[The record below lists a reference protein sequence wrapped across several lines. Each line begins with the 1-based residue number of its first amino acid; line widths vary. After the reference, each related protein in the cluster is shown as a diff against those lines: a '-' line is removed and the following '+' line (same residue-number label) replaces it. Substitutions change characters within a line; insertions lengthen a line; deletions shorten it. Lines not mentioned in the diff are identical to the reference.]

1 MDNILL
7 IITCILAGYLLK
19 KTPFFNKDS
28 STVLNKLIIYF
39 FIPLI
44 AIYQVPKIVFE
55 PSLIWLT
62 LCPFIIYIVNFIF
75 FQIIGPV
82 LKMERDTKA
91 SLILTAGIGSTS
103 FVGFPIFELL
113 YGEIGLAYGILMSLG
128 GTILVFNTLGISTL
142 LYYSEDRI
150 NLLEVLK
157 KILRFI
163 PFIAFILGVLL
174 NIADFIYPPIID
186 KLLSKLTSPFS
197 IIALISIGMQVE
209 FNIPKKM
216 IKHLLLGQFCKL
228 ILAPLIIY
236 FLLWQY
242 FDVRGILG
250 KICILGAAIGSMN
263 AMSILTAEKKINPD
277 LSILM
282 PAIGIPVSV
291 PILFIIDQ
299 LLK

>member
-1 MDNILL
+1 MENILL
-7 IITCILAGYLLK
+7 IIACIFAGYLLK
-19 KTPFFNKDS
+19 KTPFFNRES
-28 STVLNKLIIYF
+28 SSVLNRLIIYF

-44 AIYQVPKIVFE
+44 AIYQVPKIEFE

-62 LCPFIIYIVNFIF
+62 LCPFIIFIVNFIF
-75 FQIIGPV
+75 FQIIGPLV
-82 LKMERDTKA
+82 KIERETKA

-142 LYYSEDRI
+142 FYYSEDRLNFLDI
-150 NLLEVLK
+150 LK

-163 PFIAFILGVLL
+163 PFIAFILGVLF
-174 NIADFIYPPIID
+174 NIFDVIYSPMID

-197 IIALISIGMQVE
+197 IIALISIGMQLE

-216 IKHLLLGQFCKL
+216 IRYLLLGQFCKL

-242 FDVRGILG
+242 FDIQNVLG

-263 AMSILTAEKKINPD
+263 AMSILTAEKKLNPD

-282 PAIGIPVSV
+282 PAVGIPISI

-299 LLK
+299 FLK